1 MADPA
6 RLLHLFVVEDNPG
19 DAVLIE
25 TAFRQCCSHLNLV
38 IRSASD
44 GEQAIEALQE
54 SYRPDLIVLDRNIPR
69 IEGHDVL
76 KGVRSCADTRLKEVP
91 IVVFSSSERES
102 ELRKMLDAGAN
113 GYVMKPGEIDAYFEA
128 IAGIA
133 KTWLDPLA
141 GMTAG

>member
-1 MADPA
+1 MVDPA
-6 RLLHLFVVEDNPG
+6 RRLYLFVVEDNPG
-19 DAVLIE
+19 DSVLIE
-25 TAFRQCCSHLNLV
+25 AAFRQCCPHLNLV
-38 IRSASD
+38 IRSVTD
-44 GEQAIEALQE
+44 GEQAIQALQE

-76 KGVRSCADTRLKEVP
+76 RWVRNCSDPWLKRVP

-113 GYVMKPGEIDAYFEA
+113 DYVMKPGEIDAYFEA

-141 GMTAG
+141 SMAAG